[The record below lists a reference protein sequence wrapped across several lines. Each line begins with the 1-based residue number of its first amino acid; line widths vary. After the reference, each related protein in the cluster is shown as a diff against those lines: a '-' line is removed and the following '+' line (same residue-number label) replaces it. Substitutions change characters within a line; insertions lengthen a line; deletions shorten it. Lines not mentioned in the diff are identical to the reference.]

1 MEGTTRA
8 GERLLLDVASA
19 AGVLGL
25 GRTKLHELIA
35 AGEVRSVKIGR
46 RRLIPMA
53 ALDEY
58 VDRLQRAAS

>member
-1 MEGTTRA
+1 
-8 GERLLLDVASA
+8 VASA

-58 VDRLQRAAS
+58 VARLQRAAS